1 MAQREM
7 GDAARPVGIGVVAV
21 LAAAVAIGCGGS
33 SAAGGDG
40 AEGADDQGGG
50 ASPESIGITLP
61 GPAPSGV
68 DPAPSGVNPTAPAG
82 LPVNDG
88 AGGEPDP
95 TPPVD
100 PIDADPVQ
108 LTSETVT
115 VTSANS
121 ELQATLFLAR
131 SPLGTRLELV
141 EAGERICVRG
151 ELAAVPD
158 NDFANYWGG
167 EVGLML
173 TSSPA
178 TDMASPGDGLAT
190 PGFGFRLEGELPE
203 QVRLRVAAAGE
214 VPLFSQY
221 CRDVADG
228 VGTSIEV
235 ALDSLTQECWLNG
248 GAPYP
253 AAASATL
260 VSWQLPA
267 NPGSSRGFDFCIEDI
282 HALP

>member
-1 MAQREM
+1 MAQRGM
-7 GDAARPVGIGVVAV
+7 ADAPRRASIGNVALLAAVVAV
-21 LAAAVAIGCGGS
+21 GCGGS
-33 SAAGGDG
+33 SAVDRDALDG
-40 AEGADDQGGG
+40 ADEARSAAAAEAAGAHL
-50 ASPESIGITLP
+50 S
-61 GPAPSGV
+61 GPAPV
-68 DPAPSGVNPTAPAG
+68 PSGAEPASPPS
-82 LPVNDG
+82 LPATDADDG
-88 AGGEPDP
+88 AADDGPPPDAAQ
-95 TPPVD
+95 
-100 PIDADPVQ
+100 ADPVQ

-115 VTSANS
+115 LLSTDGERA
-121 ELQATLFLAR
+121 ATLFLAR

-158 NDFANYWGG
+158 EDYANYWGG

-178 TDMASPGDGLAT
+178 TEMAAPGDGVSVA
-190 PGFGFRLEGELPE
+190 GFGFRLEGTLPE
-203 QVRLRVAAAGE
+203 QLRLRVAAAGE

-221 CRDVADG
+221 CRDVAEG

-235 ALDSLTQECWLNG
+235 ALDSLTQECWLYG